1 MIYIFRRYEITSQK
15 QPLHQSSTCV
25 VHLAYDHED
34 DSKVVALKF
43 MKHRDHFVR
52 ELRVRAKGLFH
63 SDFVVSIVNQSSS

>member
-1 MIYIFRRYEITSQK
+1 MIYIFRRYEIKTSLK

-34 DSKVVALKF
+34 KRRLVALKF
-43 MKHRDHFVR
+43 MKHRDHFAR

-63 SDFVVSIVNQSSS
+63 SDYVVSFY